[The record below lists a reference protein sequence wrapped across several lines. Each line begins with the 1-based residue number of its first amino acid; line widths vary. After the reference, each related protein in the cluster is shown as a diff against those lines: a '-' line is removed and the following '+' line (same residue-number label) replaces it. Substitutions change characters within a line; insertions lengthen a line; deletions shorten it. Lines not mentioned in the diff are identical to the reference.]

1 MPTEQAQPEGAYVR
15 GPMHIRISINDLT
28 AACRA
33 LGEVRVLA
41 AGSMYATLHL
51 NAEQLAKLCDAQ
63 ISWGLDQ

>member
-1 MPTEQAQPEGAYVR
+1 MAEEPTQPESTYIR
-15 GPMHIRISINDLT
+15 GTMSIRIGIQDLT